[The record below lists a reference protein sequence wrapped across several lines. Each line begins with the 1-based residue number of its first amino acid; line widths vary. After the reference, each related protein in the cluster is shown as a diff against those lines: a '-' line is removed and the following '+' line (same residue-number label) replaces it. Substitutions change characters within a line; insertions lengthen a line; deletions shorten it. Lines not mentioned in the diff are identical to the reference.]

1 MGWRETVERI
11 LQRYS
16 VGAADRL
23 GGGEE
28 AEASAL
34 GSERVIKFH
43 ERTIGRELVG
53 RRREFYAALD
63 SSRVAFR
70 VPVIQRIEGISL
82 AGVLPGLTG
91 LARQRTL
98 RAYAETALASVAAA
112 SAGQI
117 RQSARSFTDPL
128 AEMVRI
134 YSFSRTR
141 MFGRKSSPYRR
152 MDEPG
157 GKRPGPT

>member
-1 MGWRETVERI
+1 

-23 GGGEE
+23 EGGEE

-98 RAYAETALASVAAA
+98 RAYAETALAVRLLRHPPNRFGKCS
-112 SAGQI
+112 QLH
-117 RQSARSFTDPL
+117 RSARGNGPNIFFL
-128 AEMVRI
+128 AHTNVWPQI
-134 YSFSRTR
+134 ITV
-141 MFGRKSSPYRR
+141 SS
-152 MDEPG
+152 DG
-157 GKRPGPT
+157 